1 MMANGS
7 NPDTDNRRVKALEMR
22 LAGKSYRT
30 IGVELGVSHVT
41 AYEDVKIM
49 LAEYCSETADDVRSQ
64 EVHRLDALMMAQ
76 WDAASAGDLK
86 ASELV
91 LKIMGQRAR
100 LLGLE
105 QTTVT
110 MNVRQ
115 QRQLVDAEI
124 ARLAAALEVSEDEIR
139 AEMEALNG

>member
-1 MMANGS
+1 MADGS
-7 NPDTDNRRVKALEMR
+7 NAITDARRVQALDLR
-22 LAGKSYRT
+22 LAGASYRQ
-30 IGVELGVSHVT
+30 IGAQLGVSHQT
-41 AYEDVKIM
+41 AYTDVQEM
-49 LAEYCSETADDVRSQ
+49 LKEYCTETADEVRSQ
-64 EVHRLDALMMAQ
+64 EVHRLDRLLLAQ
-76 WDAASAGDLK
+76 WPKATAGDTK

-115 QRQLVDAEI
+115 QRQVVDAEV
-124 ARLAAALEVSEDEIR
+124 ARLAAALGVSEDEIR
-139 AEMEALNG
+139 AEMEALNQ